1 MGGFSMVKIV
11 DNTLTSMVNCQPR
24 KEELQAFCK
33 MLIEIGVDYIEM
45 STHIYNIIENLTEGI
60 KYILHLDNPK
70 DIPKY
75 PGFYK
80 YICRH
85 GLEYEPNV
93 IGEFQVNDIREIVQL
108 RTYSQ
113 LESVKIVG
121 LDDLMCYNYTQTMDE
136 IKSIFRNVNFC
147 PQNTYNCA
155 TALAVQWLMN
165 GGCQVTTSFSGFG
178 NFAATEEVIVALRL
192 AIRHKPN
199 RDLSILPKMNELFE
213 TMTGTVTNRK
223 KPVIGKDIFKVEAGV
238 HVDGILKNPSIYEPY
253 DPKIV
258 GGKTQIVLGKHSGCS
273 AIKNKM
279 LERNIPV
286 QSDQMLE
293 YILKAVQE
301 QAINKKNSLS
311 DDEFE
316 MIARG
321 VVACEN

>member
-1 MGGFSMVKIV
+1 MVKIV
-11 DNTLTSMVNCQPR
+11 DNTLTAMVNCQPK
-24 KEELQAFCK
+24 KEELHAFCN
-33 MLIEIGVDYIEM
+33 MLIGIGVDYIEM
-45 STHIYNIIENLTEGI
+45 STHIYNIMETLPEGI
-60 KYILHLDNPK
+60 KYILNVDNDK

-85 GLEYEPNV
+85 GIEFEPNV
-93 IGEFQVNDIREIVQL
+93 IGEFQINDIREIVQL
-108 RTYSQ
+108 RTYSH
-113 LESVKIVG
+113 LESVKITG
-121 LDDLMCYNYTQTMDE
+121 LDDLMCYNYAQTMEE
-136 IKSIFRNVNFC
+136 IKNIFKNINFC

-155 TALAVQWLMN
+155 TALAVQWILN
-165 GGCQVTTSFSGFG
+165 GGHQVTTSFTGYG
-178 NFAATEEVIVALRL
+178 NFAATEEVILALRL

-213 TMTGTVTNRK
+213 AMTSTVTSGR

-258 GGKTQIVLGKHSGCS
+258 GGKRQIVLGKHSGCS

-279 LERNIPV
+279 AERNIPL
-286 QSDQMLE
+286 QSETLVE
-293 YILKAVQE
+293 SILKAVQQ
-301 QAINKKNSLS
+301 QAITKRDSLS

-316 MIARG
+316 MIARE